1 MPFKFNPLTGRLDI
15 VDVSAP
21 VPPADETTFVTDAGS
36 AISVAD
42 SINVLGGANINT
54 AGAGDTVTIA
64 LDANVETTSYATDNL
79 ADGLTIQNNTITA
92 DGTNANIDLGMIT
105 KGTGGLYTPNNLT
118 VGQNSAITSIP
129 YGGGTLDVAMLIDTE
144 GLADLGG
151 VVENR
156 HDNVPAFGAHH
167 ILARS
172 RGTHVAPTTIVSGD
186 TIGRFASFGFDG
198 TEYVESTEI
207 TSSATGTVAAGKVPG
222 QLVISTA
229 DNVTGAL
236 QTAMTI
242 DNGQTT
248 TVPRLVGTANITASF
263 TSPVLTTATQS
274 TTYTNSLTAILQATN
289 TSALSAEYYGAA
301 SAAVG
306 NGSTL
311 VFYRALGTKASPTGI
326 IGIGSANN
334 VLIGQLR
341 FDALSGAG
349 AFNGNKFT
357 VSVYGNEVA
366 GGILNFGYIGTT
378 AGARITSLG
387 AIFSSG
393 GFFSSN
399 QFTVTPT
406 TTFVGPSSGTF
417 PLGGS
422 IQYNNIFCT
431 SSTGGLN
438 GSLIVAVAQA
448 SDVGGSV
455 TLARSRGT
463 WAATTAVQNNDML
476 GTLAYS
482 GITTNTSTTVTPST
496 AIISFAD
503 NTVSSGVL
511 PGRIVFYT
519 ANAVG
524 TVTEAMRISSTQ
536 VTTLAQPLPVGS
548 GGLGITTVPT
558 NGQIPIG
565 NGTTYTAATLTAGSN
580 ISITNAAGSVTI
592 AASGVT
598 TWQTISANQ
607 ALVASNGYICISPGG
622 ALSLSLP
629 ATAAVGTIIEVVLAG
644 ATSWTVT
651 QAAGQQVFMGN
662 VSSTLGAT
670 GTVASTA
677 AGDSIRMVCTVANT
691 TWYVISSIG
700 NINLT

>member
-1 MPFKFNPLTGRLDI
+1 MPFRFNPLTGKLDI
-15 VDVSAP
+15 VDVAAP

-36 AISVAD
+36 AISVSD
-42 SINVLGGANINT
+42 SVNVLGGANINT
-54 AGAGDTVTIA
+54 AGAADTVTIN

-105 KGTGGLYTPNNLT
+105 KGTGGLYTPNNFT

-198 TEYVESTEI
+198 TEFVESTEI

-222 QLVISTA
+222 QFQFYTA

-236 QTAMTI
+236 QLAMTI
-242 DNGQTT
+242 
-248 TVPRLVGTANITASF
+248 
-263 TSPVLTTATQS
+263 
-274 TTYTNSLTAILQATN
+274 
-289 TSALSAEYYGAA
+289 
-301 SAAVG
+301 
-306 NGSTL
+306 
-311 VFYRALGTKASPTGI
+311 
-326 IGIGSANN
+326 NN
-334 VLIGQLR
+334 
-341 FDALSGAG
+341 A
-349 AFNGNKFT
+349 
-357 VSVYGNEVA
+357 
-366 GGILNFGYIGTT
+366 
-378 AGARITSLG
+378 
-387 AIFSSG
+387 
-393 GFFSSN
+393 
-399 QFTVTPT
+399 
-406 TTFVGPSSGTF
+406 
-417 PLGGS
+417 
-422 IQYNNIFCT
+422 
-431 SSTGGLN
+431 
-438 GSLIVAVAQA
+438 
-448 SDVGGSV
+448 
-455 TLARSRGT
+455 
-463 WAATTAVQNNDML
+463 
-476 GTLAYS
+476 
-482 GITTNTSTTVTPST
+482 
-496 AIISFAD
+496 
-503 NTVSSGVL
+503 
-511 PGRIVFYT
+511 
-519 ANAVG
+519 
-524 TVTEAMRISSTQ
+524 Q

-592 AASGVT
+592 AASGGL
-598 TWQTISANQ
+598 TWQTISASQ

-644 ATSWTVT
+644 ATSWTLT
-651 QAAGQQVFMGN
+651 QGAGQRVFMGN